1 MLSLHDFPTLHRCLK
16 APTNTIHFHLLEMV
30 ETCLDDR
37 QSNSS
42 RRILAEL
49 QLRINGFNT
58 YG

>member
-1 MLSLHDFPTLHRCLK
+1 
-16 APTNTIHFHLLEMV
+16 MV
-30 ETCLDDR
+30 ETYVADR
-37 QSNSS
+37 QSHSS